1 MGGCGCGCGGG
12 HEPGCVHYSALIG
25 SDVGMLSGDACGAG
39 AGNQPVV
46 DIKCSL
52 AAGMFAVRDDMERLR
67 AELGGTPYR
76 VSLVWEAQD
85 NEGIWTDVRR
95 VELQP
100 VKVVGLSDVLL
111 EVGASGVRPE
121 GDVMLVGVSPAQVTA
136 DDLLGRLEGKAW
148 EDGRF
153 FVDVVQRQL
162 CAGRA
167 EPSRWRFTPRGL
179 PELRT
184 AKTPIGYLMRLT
196 DQSVARGRHGEDRT
210 VSVGEQPRESK
221 WSGVR

>member
-1 MGGCGCGCGGG
+1 M
-12 HEPGCVHYSALIG
+12 HYSALIG
-25 SDVGMLSGDACGAG
+25 TDVGMLSGDACGAG

-52 AAGMFAVRDDMERLR
+52 AASMFGVRDDLERLR
-67 AELGGTPYR
+67 AEMGGTPYR
-76 VSLVWEAQD
+76 VFLVWEAQD
-85 NEGIWTDVRR
+85 DEGVWTDVRR

-100 VKVVGLSDVLL
+100 VRVVGLSDVLL
-111 EVGASGVRPE
+111 EIGSSGVKPE
-121 GDVMLVGVSPAQVTA
+121 GDVMIVGVSPAQVTA

-184 AKTPIGYLMRLT
+184 AKAPVGFMMRLT

-221 WSGVR
+221 WSGIR